1 MSNTIKKTAV
11 QASRRKLLQ
20 GAAGL
25 AAMGLPAISLAQ
37 NKPIKIGMPTI
48 LSGRVA
54 MLGLSSRNG
63 AMFEIEKFNAAG
75 GLGGRMLELVVRD
88 SKGQP
93 QEAAR
98 VARELVTS
106 DGCELLWD
114 AEASSGA
121 FAVHEVAK
129 DLGVFVMHTNSETS
143 SLTADPK
150 LRVAT
155 AFRCARQGIPDA
167 IAGGS

>member
-54 MLGLSSRNG
+54 MLGLSS
-63 AMFEIEKFNAAG
+63 AIL
-75 GLGGRMLELVVRD
+75 GLSLACLGP
-88 SKGQP
+88 SW
-93 QEAAR
+93 AR
-98 VARELVTS
+98 
-106 DGCELLWD
+106 
-114 AEASSGA
+114 
-121 FAVHEVAK
+121 
-129 DLGVFVMHTNSETS
+129 LGPVLGLS
-143 SLTADPK
+143 
-150 LRVAT
+150 
-155 AFRCARQGIPDA
+155 
-167 IAGGS
+167 